1 MEHFNKLT
9 PAEAERLAML
19 AEECGEVVQIVG
31 KILRHGYDSQHPDG
45 NTAALDRYLAERERH
60 DNCTMCGRPING
72 DPDMD
77 GHYWTK
83 HARYIDLCD
92 DCGDDEEI
100 ER

>member
-1 MEHFNKLT
+1 MERPIDKYRRSRSRRIR
-9 PAEAERLAML
+9 ARL
-19 AEECGEVVQIVG
+19 EECI
-31 KILRHGYDSQHPDG
+31 DCA
-45 NTAALDRYLAERERH
+45 TALDRYLAERESH

>member
-1 MEHFNKLT
+1 MKLK
-9 PAEAERLAML
+9 AKLRSWSS
-19 AEECGEVVQIVG
+19 IVG
-31 KILRHGYDSQHPDG
+31 TGVHLIGPDG
-45 NTAALDRYLAERERH
+45 RMEAQIAFINH

-92 DCGDDEEI
+92 DCGDDMEI

>member
-1 MEHFNKLT
+1 MIRAIQCRREDLT
-9 PAEAERLAML
+9 PAEL
-19 AEECGEVVQIVG
+19 
-31 KILRHGYDSQHPDG
+31 DSLTG
-45 NTAALDRYLAERERH
+45 LFT
-60 DNCTMCGRPING
+60 RPR
-72 DPDMD
+72 PDMD

>member
-1 MEHFNKLT
+1 MIRAIQCRREDLT
-9 PAEAERLAML
+9 PA
-19 AEECGEVVQIVG
+19 
-31 KILRHGYDSQHPDG
+31 
-45 NTAALDRYLAERERH
+45 
-60 DNCTMCGRPING
+60 
-72 DPDMD
+72 DMD